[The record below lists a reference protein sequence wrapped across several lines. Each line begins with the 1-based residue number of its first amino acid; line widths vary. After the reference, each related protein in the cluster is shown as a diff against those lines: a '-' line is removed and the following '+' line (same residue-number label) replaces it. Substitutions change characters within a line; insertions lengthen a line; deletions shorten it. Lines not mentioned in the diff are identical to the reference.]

1 MTPRTRR
8 AAWPQVLGI
17 LLLVLC
23 QASLQSSDYGAGG
36 EASPVQA
43 AIKLAFYAFLGFV
56 ALLLVLARPS
66 LFAFRP
72 EEWVLLCV
80 LALGTLGTLLV
91 LPRQVGLL
99 TGLSLL
105 AVALFCVLASR
116 QSSTPPMTWAYRG
129 LFLVVA
135 VSALLAFAG
144 PEAWL
149 VSGGRP
155 RLRGFIGHPNGLGMA
170 AALFLVLHAARFLS
184 RTRRSLAGFL
194 LPAALAAV
202 VLWLTNSRTSML
214 VAPLALL
221 AGLALVQVRVKQADA
236 VVPWALGALAAVG
249 LVLAGFL
256 LASSR
261 VATLGTE
268 LGEQTARSGSL
279 DEITSLTGRTDVWK
293 VSLHASERQP
303 LFGYGWRAGEEVLP
317 TGWREEVRPDGWVPL
332 HSHSLY
338 FETLLSTG
346 VVGALLA
353 FVLVAALF
361 LRILGRGL
369 GRGKPW
375 GRPLAQAS
383 VLVFLLL
390 VGLTERSFAGT
401 VNLAFVMLC
410 LLVAD
415 LRWAPPPGPPA
426 AAGAAG
432 APG

>member
-1 MTPRTRR
+1 MSAGRR
-8 AAWPQVLGI
+8 RGLWVQALGI
-17 LLLVLC
+17 ALLALC

-36 EASPVQA
+36 ESSPVQA
-43 AIKLAFYAFLGFV
+43 AVKLAFYAFLGLV
-56 ALLLVLARPS
+56 AVLLALARPS
-66 LFAFRP
+66 LLAFRP
-72 EEWVLLCV
+72 EEWVLFAL
-80 LALGTLGTLLV
+80 LALGTLGTVLV

-105 AVALFCVLASR
+105 AVAAFCVLASR
-116 QSSTPPMTWAYRG
+116 QSSTPPLEWAYRG

-144 PEAWL
+144 PEFWL

-170 AALFLVLHAARFLS
+170 AALFLALHAARFLS
-184 RTRRSLAGFL
+184 TTRRSLLAFTV
-194 LPAALAAV
+194 PAVLAVA
-202 VLWLTNSRTSML
+202 VLWLTNSRTAML

-221 AGLALVQVRVKQADA
+221 AGLALVQVRTKQADA
-236 VVPWALGALAAVG
+236 VVPWALGGLAVAG
-249 LVLAGFL
+249 LVIAGIL

-268 LGEQTARSGSL
+268 IGEQTARSGSL
-279 DEITSLTGRTDVWK
+279 DEITSLTGRTSVWK
-293 VSLHASERQP
+293 VSLHSSEKQP

-317 TGWREEVRPDGWVPL
+317 TAWREEVRPDGWVPL

-338 FETLLSTG
+338 FELLLSTG
-346 VVGALLA
+346 VFGALLA
-353 FVLVAALF
+353 FALVVALF
-361 LRILGRGL
+361 MRILGRQL
-369 GRGKPW
+369 GPGKPW
-375 GRPLAQAS
+375 GRPLAQVC

-390 VGLTERSFAGT
+390 TGLTERSFAGT

-415 LRWAPPPGPPA
+415 LRWRPPA
-426 AAGAAG
+426 ETPPQATVGGTA
-432 APG
+432 